1 MLNKANLY
9 TVLPSFKYKR
19 TYKLAKKR
27 GLDMDLLDWCID
39 QLSKDTP
46 LPENWR
52 DHQLKGNLKRFRECH
67 IGGSGDWL
75 LVYEKREGEM
85 ILFES
90 TNIVKREF
98 SGF

>member
-1 MLNKANLY
+1 MSEVHLY
-9 TVLPSFKYKR
+9 TVLPSAKYKR
-19 TYKLAKKR
+19 TRKLAKKR

-39 QLSKDTP
+39 QLAQDIP

-75 LVYEKREGEM
+75 LVYEKWETKM
-85 ILFES
+85 ILYLLGTGSHADLF
-90 TNIVKREF
+90 
-98 SGF
+98 GL